1 MSNLVRF
8 RVVFSD
14 ESFNEI
20 RVDVVDLCNELMI
33 SNTTLLRLAVEHC
46 IGIQTFGK
54 LLAKSK
60 NNKSISCLVREE
72 DLEPLPNKNI
82 EKAKL
87 LRLTIDGYRNGLIKR
102 ELLKNLI
109 PHM

>member
-20 RVDVVDLCNELMI
+20 RVDVFDLCNELMI
-33 SNTTLLRLAVEHC
+33 SNTTLLRLAVEHF

-60 NNKSISCLVREE
+60 DNKSISCLVREE
-72 DLEPLPNKNI
+72 DLEALPNKNI
-82 EKAKL
+82 VKSSL
-87 LRLTIDGYRNGLIKR
+87 LRLIIDDYRNGLVEKD
-102 ELLKNLI
+102 LLKKLI